1 MTALSTRFKASRGLW
16 LLLPPMLLWIGM
28 LFVLPH
34 IKLFLLSFLDRR
46 SGTFTLAN
54 YAMFF
59 EKSLYF
65 KVFIRTAGFSIVTT
79 LLTLAIAFPAAF
91 IITKV
96 LGKKMKAVALLAIVL
111 PYWVSELI
119 QAFTW
124 MILFRETGVISYAL
138 QYLGITDHNIEFLYH
153 NSTIMVGLV
162 YTSLLFM
169 TIPIMNSLDTLDDS
183 LIEAS
188 YDLGGNFWS
197 TMREIIIPHAA
208 PGIMVGS
215 IMVFMLNLGN
225 YVTVT
230 LLGGKNSLWFTESI
244 YNQFIVR
251 FNQNQGAAFG
261 VILLT
266 FSVLF
271 VWIVLKITKQDLTEA
286 M

>member
-1 MTALSTRFKASRGLW
+1 MWKRIKRARGLW
-16 LLLPPMLLWIGM
+16 LLLIPMLLWIGL

-34 IKLFLLSFLDRR
+34 VKLFILSFQERR
-46 SGTFTLAN
+46 GGAFTLDN
-54 YAMFF
+54 YAAFF
-59 EKSLYF
+59 HKSLYT
-65 KVFIRTAGFSIVTT
+65 KVFIRTALFSIFTT
-79 LLTLAIAFPAAF
+79 LLTLLISFPAAF

-96 LGKKMKAVALLAIVL
+96 LGKKMKALLLLAIVL

-124 MILFRETGVISYAL
+124 MVLFRETGVISYVL
-138 QYLGITDHNIEFLYH
+138 QYLGITHHNIEFLYH
-153 NSTIMVGLV
+153 NSTIVVGLV
-162 YTSLLFM
+162 YTSILFM

-188 YDLGGNFWS
+188 YDLGGDFWS
-197 TMREIIIPHAA
+197 TMREIIIPHAG

-230 LLGGKNSLWFTESI
+230 LLGGKNSLWFTEAI

-251 FNQNQGAAFG
+251 FNQNQGSAFG

-266 FSVLF
+266 FSVIF

>member
-1 MTALSTRFKASRGLW
+1 M
-16 LLLPPMLLWIGM
+16 LLIPMLLWIGM

-34 IKLFLLSFLDRR
+34 VKLFILSFLDRR
-46 SGTFTLAN
+46 SGDFTLAN
-54 YAMFF
+54 YATFF
-59 EKSLYF
+59 SKSLYRN
-65 KVFIRTAGFSIVTT
+65 VFIRTAIFSIFTT
-79 LLTLAIAFPAAF
+79 LLTLAISFPTAF

-96 LGKKMKAVALLAIVL
+96 LGKKMKAIVLLAIVL

-124 MILFRETGVISYAL
+124 MVLFRETGVISYAL
-138 QYLGITDHNIEFLYH
+138 QALGITHQNIEFLYH
-153 NSTIMVGLV
+153 NSTIIVGLV
-162 YTSLLFM
+162 YMSILFM

-197 TMREIIIPHAA
+197 TMKEIIIPHAG

-251 FNQNQGAAFG
+251 FNQNQGSAFG

-271 VWIVLKITKQDLTEA
+271 VWIVLKISKQDLTEA

>member
-1 MTALSTRFKASRGLW
+1 MRSRVKRARGLW
-16 LLLPPMLLWIGM
+16 LLLIPMLLWIGL

-34 IKLFLLSFLDRR
+34 TKLFILSFQKRR
-46 SGTFTLAN
+46 GGAFTLEN
-54 YAMFF
+54 YAHFF
-59 EKSLYF
+59 TSPLYTR
-65 KVFIRTAGFSIVTT
+65 VFIRTALFSIFTT
-79 LLTLAIAFPAAF
+79 LLTLLISFPTAF

-96 LGKKMKAVALLAIVL
+96 LGKKMKAVMLLAIVL

-124 MILFRETGVISYAL
+124 MVLFRETGVISYAL
-138 QYLGITDHNIEFLYH
+138 QALGITHHNIEFLYH
-153 NSTIMVGLV
+153 NSTIVVGLV
-162 YTSLLFM
+162 YTSILFM

-183 LIEAS
+183 LIEAA

-197 TMREIIIPHAA
+197 TMREIIIPHAG

-230 LLGGKNSLWFTESI
+230 LLGGKNSLWFTEAI

-261 VILLT
+261 VVLLT
-266 FSVLF
+266 FSVIF
-271 VWIVLKITKQDLTEA
+271 VWVVLKITKQDLTEA

>member
-1 MTALSTRFKASRGLW
+1 MSVATRLKRSRGLW
-16 LLLPPMLLWIGM
+16 VLLLPTLLWIGL

-34 IKLFLLSFLDRR
+34 LKLFLLSFMDRR
-46 SGTFTLAN
+46 SGAFTLAN
-54 YAMFF
+54 YANFF
-59 EKSLYF
+59 QKSLYLH
-65 KVFIRTAGFSIVTT
+65 VFVRTTTFSIVTT
-79 LLTLAIAFPAAF
+79 LLTLLVSFPAAF

-96 LGKKMKAVALLAIVL
+96 LGRRMKALALIAIVL

-124 MILFRETGVISYAL
+124 MILLRETGVLSYLL
-138 QYLGITDHNIEFLYH
+138 QTLGITHHNIEFLYH
-153 NSTIMVGLV
+153 NGTIVLGLV

-169 TIPIMNSLDTLDDS
+169 TIPIINSLDTLDDS

-230 LLGGKNSLWFTESI
+230 LLGGKNSLWFTENI

-266 FSVLF
+266 FSVVF
-271 VWIVLKITKQDLTEA
+271 VWIVLKITGQDLTEA

>member
-1 MTALSTRFKASRGLW
+1 MVARLKKHTSLIVFLT
-16 LLLPPMLLWIGM
+16 PMLLWIGL

-34 IKLFLLSFLDRR
+34 LKLVILSFEDRR
-46 SGTFTLAN
+46 SGAFTLAN
-54 YAMFF
+54 YSSFF
-59 EKSLYF
+59 TSPLYR
-65 KVFIRTAGFSIVTT
+65 KVFIHTAIYSIFTT
-79 LLTLAIAFPAAF
+79 LLTLAISFPTAF

-96 LGKKMKAVALLAIVL
+96 LGKKMKGLILMAIVL
-111 PYWVSELI
+111 PYWISELI

-124 MILFRETGVISYAL
+124 MVLFRETGVISYAL
-138 QYLGITDHNIEFLYH
+138 QALGITHQNIEFLYH
-153 NSTIMVGLV
+153 NSTIVVGLV
-162 YTSLLFM
+162 YMSILFM

-197 TMREIIIPHAA
+197 TMREIIIPHAG

-230 LLGGKNSLWFTESI
+230 LLGGKNSQWFTESI

-251 FNQNQGAAFG
+251 FNQNKGAAFG
-261 VILLT
+261 IILLT

-271 VWIVLKITKQDLTEA
+271 VWIVLKITKQDMTEA

>member
-1 MTALSTRFKASRGLW
+1 MSVATRLKRSRGLW
-16 LLLPPMLLWIGM
+16 VLLLPTLLWIGL

-34 IKLFLLSFLDRR
+34 IKLFLLSFMDRR
-46 SGTFTLAN
+46 SGAFTLAN
-54 YAMFF
+54 YANFF
-59 EKSLYF
+59 QKSLYLH
-65 KVFIRTAGFSIVTT
+65 VFVRTTTFSIVTT
-79 LLTLAIAFPAAF
+79 LLTLLVSFPAAF

-96 LGKKMKAVALLAIVL
+96 LGRKMKALALIAIVL

-124 MILFRETGVISYAL
+124 MILLRETGVLSYLL
-138 QYLGITDHNIEFLYH
+138 QALGITRHNIEFLYH
-153 NSTIMVGLV
+153 NGTIILGLV

-169 TIPIMNSLDTLDDS
+169 TIPIINSLDTLDDS

-230 LLGGKNSLWFTESI
+230 LLGGKNSLWFTENI

-266 FSVLF
+266 FSVAF
-271 VWIVLKITKQDLTEA
+271 VWIVLKITGQDLTEA

>member
-1 MTALSTRFKASRGLW
+1 MWKRVTRAKGLW
-16 LLLPPMLLWIGM
+16 LLLIPMLLWIGF

-34 IKLFLLSFLDRR
+34 AKLFILSFQERR
-46 SGTFTLAN
+46 GGGFTLDN
-54 YAMFF
+54 YATFF
-59 EKSLYF
+59 HKSLYT
-65 KVFIRTAGFSIVTT
+65 KVFIRTALFSIFTT
-79 LLTLAIAFPAAF
+79 LLTLLISFPAAF

-96 LGKKMKAVALLAIVL
+96 VGRKMKAILLLAIVL

-124 MILFRETGVISYAL
+124 MVLFRETGVISYAL
-138 QYLGITDHNIEFLYH
+138 QYLGITDHNIEFLYR
-153 NSTIMVGLV
+153 NSTIVVGLV
-162 YTSLLFM
+162 YTSILFM

-188 YDLGGNFWS
+188 YDLGGDFWS
-197 TMREIIIPHAA
+197 TMREIIIPHAG
-208 PGIMVGS
+208 PGIMVGC

-230 LLGGKNSLWFTESI
+230 LLGGKNSLWFTEAI

-266 FSVLF
+266 FSVIF

>member
-1 MTALSTRFKASRGLW
+1 MLRARRKKMNRGR
-16 LLLPPMLLWIGM
+16 LLLIPMLLWIGT

-34 IKLFLLSFLDRR
+34 LKLLTLSYLDRR
-46 SGTFTLAN
+46 SGAFTLAN
-54 YAMFF
+54 YATFF

-65 KVFIRTAGFSIVTT
+65 NVFIRTATFSILAT
-79 LLTLAIAFPAAF
+79 LLTLAISFPAAF
-91 IITKV
+91 IVTKV
-96 LGKKMKAVALLAIVL
+96 LGKKMKAITLLAIIL

-119 QAFTW
+119 QVFTW
-124 MILFRETGVISYAL
+124 MILFRETGVISYIL
-138 QYLGITDHNIEFLYH
+138 QALGITNHNIEFLYH

-183 LIEAS
+183 LIEAA
-188 YDLGGNFWS
+188 YDLGGDFWS
-197 TMREIIIPHAA
+197 TLREIIIPHAA

-271 VWIVLKITKQDLTEA
+271 VWVVLKITKQDLTEA

>member
-1 MTALSTRFKASRGLW
+1 MWTRIKRNKGLW
-16 LLLPPMLLWIGM
+16 ALLIPMLLWIGV

-34 IKLFLLSFLDRR
+34 VKLFILSFMDRR
-46 SGTFTLAN
+46 SGAFTLSN
-54 YAMFF
+54 YATFF
-59 EKSLYF
+59 NKSLYT
-65 KVFIRTAGFSIVTT
+65 KVFIRTVIFSIITT
-79 LLTLAIAFPAAF
+79 SLTLAISFPTAF

-96 LGKKMKAVALLAIVL
+96 LGQKFKALVLMAIVL
-111 PYWVSELI
+111 PYWISELI

-124 MILFRETGVISYAL
+124 MVLFRETGVINYIL
-138 QYLGITDHNIEFLYH
+138 QLLGITDHGIEFLYH
-153 NSTIMVGLV
+153 NSTIAIGLI

-169 TIPIMNSLDTLDDS
+169 IIPIMNSLDTLDDS

-188 YDLGGNFWS
+188 YDLGGDFWS
-197 TMREIIIPHAA
+197 TMREIIIPHAG

-230 LLGGKNSLWFTESI
+230 LLGGKNSLWFTEAI

-266 FSVLF
+266 FSVIF

>member
-1 MTALSTRFKASRGLW
+1 MLARIKRSQRLMFFLI
-16 LLLPPMLLWIGM
+16 PMLLWIGL
-28 LFVLPH
+28 LFVFPH
-34 IKLFLLSFLDRR
+34 VKLFMLSFMDRR
-46 SGTFTLAN
+46 SGAFTLAN
-54 YAMFF
+54 YAAFF
-59 EKSLYF
+59 NKSLYT
-65 KVFIRTAGFSIVTT
+65 KVFIHTAIFSIFTT
-79 LLTLAIAFPAAF
+79 LLTLALSFPTAF

-96 LGKKMKAVALLAIVL
+96 LGSKMKAIVLMAIVL
-111 PYWVSELI
+111 PYWISELI

-124 MILFRETGVISYAL
+124 MVLFRETGVISYLL
-138 QYLGITDHNIEFLYH
+138 QSLGITDHNIEFLYH
-153 NSTIMVGLV
+153 NSTIVVGLV
-162 YTSLLFM
+162 YTSILFM
-169 TIPIMNSLDTLDDS
+169 TIPIMNSLDTLDDK

-197 TMREIIIPHAA
+197 TMREIIIPHAG

-230 LLGGKNSLWFTESI
+230 LLGGKNSMWFTESI

>member
-1 MTALSTRFKASRGLW
+1 MSASARRRGLW
-16 LLLPPMLLWIGM
+16 LLLLPMLLWIGL

-34 IKLFLLSFLDRR
+34 LKLFYLSFVDRR
-46 SGTFTLAN
+46 SGSFTLAN
-54 YAMFF
+54 Y
-59 EKSLYF
+59 LYF
-65 KVFIRTAGFSIVTT
+65 FQNPLYRKIFVRTAVFSVLVT
-79 LLTLAIAFPAAF
+79 LLTLLVSFPIAF

-96 LGKKMKAVALLAIVL
+96 AGRRLKAMLLLAVIL

-124 MILFRETGVISYAL
+124 MVIFRESGVLSYVL
-138 QYLGITDHNIEFLYH
+138 QKIGLINHPVEFLYH
-153 NSTIMVGLV
+153 DATIAVGLL

-169 TIPIMNSLDTLDDS
+169 TIPIMNSLDTLDNS
-183 LIEAS
+183 LIEAA
-188 YDLGGNFWS
+188 YDLGGDFWS
-197 TMREIIIPHAA
+197 TMREIVIPHAA

-230 LLGGKNSLWFTESI
+230 LLGGKNSLWFTEII

-251 FNQNQGAAFG
+251 FNQNLGSAFS

-266 FSVLF
+266 FSVIF
-271 VWIVLKITKQDLTEA
+271 VWIVLKITKQDLSEA

>member
-1 MTALSTRFKASRGLW
+1 MNASSKRRGLW
-16 LLLPPMLLWIGM
+16 LVLIPMLLWIGL

-34 IKLFLLSFLDRR
+34 VKLFYLSFVSRR
-46 SGTFTLAN
+46 GGEFTLAN
-54 YAMFF
+54 Y
-59 EKSLYF
+59 LYF
-65 KVFIRTAGFSIVTT
+65 FKNPLYRRIFVRTAVFSTLVT
-79 LLTLAIAFPAAF
+79 LLTLVVSFPLAF

-96 LGKKMKAVALLAIVL
+96 AGKRLKAMLLLAVIL

-124 MILFRETGVISYAL
+124 MVLLRESGVFSYLL
-138 QYLGITDHNIEFLYH
+138 QRLGIIHHPVEFLYH
-153 NSTIMVGLV
+153 DYTIALGLV

-183 LIEAS
+183 LIEAA
-188 YDLGGNFWS
+188 YDLGANFWS
-197 TMREIIIPHAA
+197 TLREIIIPHAA

-215 IMVFMLNLGN
+215 IMTFMLNLGN

-230 LLGGKNSLWFTESI
+230 LLGGKNSLWFTEII
-244 YNQFIVR
+244 YNQFIIR
-251 FNQNQGAAFG
+251 FNQNKGSAFS

-266 FSVLF
+266 FSVVF
-271 VWIVLKITKQDLTEA
+271 VWIVLKVTKQDLSEA

>member
-1 MTALSTRFKASRGLW
+1 MSASARRRGLW
-16 LLLPPMLLWIGM
+16 LLLLPMLLWIGL

-34 IKLFLLSFLDRR
+34 LKLFYLSFVDRR
-46 SGTFTLAN
+46 SGSFTLAN
-54 YAMFF
+54 Y
-59 EKSLYF
+59 LYF
-65 KVFIRTAGFSIVTT
+65 FQSPLYRKIFVRTAVFSVLVT
-79 LLTLAIAFPAAF
+79 LLTLFVSFPIAF

-96 LGKKMKAVALLAIVL
+96 AGKRLKAMLLLAVIL

-124 MILFRETGVISYAL
+124 MVIFRESGVLSYVL
-138 QYLGITDHNIEFLYH
+138 QKIGLINHPIEFLYH
-153 NSTIMVGLV
+153 DATIAVGLL

-169 TIPIMNSLDTLDDS
+169 TIPIMNSLDTLDNS
-183 LIEAS
+183 LIEAA
-188 YDLGGNFWS
+188 YDLGGDFWS
-197 TMREIIIPHAA
+197 TMREIVIPHAA

-230 LLGGKNSLWFTESI
+230 LLGGKNSLWFTEII

-251 FNQNQGAAFG
+251 FNQNLGSAFS

-266 FSVLF
+266 FSVVF
-271 VWIVLKITKQDLTEA
+271 VWIVLKITKQDLSEA

>member
-1 MTALSTRFKASRGLW
+1 MSASSRRRGLW
-16 LLLPPMLLWIGM
+16 LLLIPMLLWIGL

-34 IKLFLLSFLDRR
+34 LKLFYLSFVSRR
-46 SGTFTLAN
+46 GGEFTLAN
-54 YAMFF
+54 Y
-59 EKSLYF
+59 LYF
-65 KVFIRTAGFSIVTT
+65 FQNPLYRKIFVRTAVFSILVTALT
-79 LLTLAIAFPAAF
+79 LLVSFPVAL

-96 LGKKMKAVALLAIVL
+96 AGKRLKAMLLLAVIL

-124 MILFRETGVISYAL
+124 MVFFRETGVLSYLL
-138 QYLGITDHNIEFLYH
+138 QAIGITNHNIEFLYH
-153 NSTIMVGLV
+153 DGTIAVGLI

-183 LIEAS
+183 LIEAA

-197 TMREIIIPHAA
+197 TLREIIIPHAG

-230 LLGGKNSLWFTESI
+230 LLGGKNSLWFTEII
-244 YNQFIVR
+244 YNQFIIRLTKTKAPRLASSCSR
-251 FNQNQGAAFG
+251 FR
-261 VILLT
+261 
-266 FSVLF
+266 
-271 VWIVLKITKQDLTEA
+271 
-286 M
+286 

>member
-1 MTALSTRFKASRGLW
+1 MRTSARHRGLW
-16 LLLPPMLLWIGM
+16 LLLIPMLLWIGF

-34 IKLFLLSFLDRR
+34 LKLFYLSFVSRR
-46 SGTFTLAN
+46 GGEFTLAN
-54 YAMFF
+54 Y
-59 EKSLYF
+59 LYF
-65 KVFIRTAGFSIVTT
+65 FQNPLYRKIFLRTAIFSILVT
-79 LLTLAIAFPAAF
+79 LLTLVVSFPVAF

-96 LGKKMKAVALLAIVL
+96 AGKNLKAMLLLAVIL

-124 MILFRETGVISYAL
+124 MVFFRESGVLSYLL
-138 QYLGITDHNIEFLYH
+138 QRLGIVHHPVEFLYH
-153 NSTIMVGLV
+153 DATIAVGLV

-183 LIEAS
+183 LIEAA

-197 TMREIIIPHAA
+197 TLREIIIPHAG

-230 LLGGKNSLWFTESI
+230 LLGGKNSLWFTEII
-244 YNQFIVR
+244 YNQFIIR
-251 FNQNQGAAFG
+251 FNQNKGSAFS
-261 VILLT
+261 VILLV

-271 VWIVLKITKQDLTEA
+271 VWLVIKITKQDLSEA

>member
-1 MTALSTRFKASRGLW
+1 MWKRITRAKGLW
-16 LLLPPMLLWIGM
+16 LLLIPMLLWIGL

-34 IKLFLLSFLDRR
+34 VKLFILSFQERR
-46 SGTFTLAN
+46 GGAFTLDN
-54 YAMFF
+54 YAAFF
-59 EKSLYF
+59 HKSLYT
-65 KVFIRTAGFSIVTT
+65 KVFIRTALFSIFTT
-79 LLTLAIAFPAAF
+79 LLTLLISFPAAF

-96 LGKKMKAVALLAIVL
+96 LGKKMKAILLLAIVL

-124 MILFRETGVISYAL
+124 MVLFRETGVISYAL

-153 NSTIMVGLV
+153 NSTIVVGLV
-162 YTSLLFM
+162 YTSILFM

-183 LIEAS
+183 LIEAA

-197 TMREIIIPHAA
+197 TMREIIIPHAG

-230 LLGGKNSLWFTESI
+230 LLGGKNSLWFTEAI

-251 FNQNQGAAFG
+251 FNQNQGSAFG

-266 FSVLF
+266 FSVIF

>member
-1 MTALSTRFKASRGLW
+1 MKTLARNRGQW
-16 LLLPPMLLWIGM
+16 VLLTFMLLWIGL

-34 IKLFLLSFLDRR
+34 LKLFYLSFVSRR
-46 SGTFTLAN
+46 GGEFTLAN
-54 YAMFF
+54 Y
-59 EKSLYF
+59 LYF
-65 KVFIRTAGFSIVTT
+65 FHSPLYRKIFVRTAVFSTLVT
-79 LLTLAIAFPAAF
+79 LLTLVISFPVAF

-96 LGKKMKAVALLAIVL
+96 AGKHLKAMLLLAIIL

-124 MILFRETGVISYAL
+124 MVFFRETGVLSYLLRAIGL
-138 QYLGITDHNIEFLYH
+138 THHNIEFLYH
-153 NSTIMVGLV
+153 DSTIAVGLV

-169 TIPIMNSLDTLDDS
+169 TIPIINSLDTLDDS
-183 LIEAS
+183 LIEAA

-197 TMREIIIPHAA
+197 TLREIIIPHAA
-208 PGIMVGS
+208 PGMMVGS

-230 LLGGKNSLWFTESI
+230 LLGGKNSLWFTEII
-244 YNQFIVR
+244 YNQFIIR
-251 FNQNQGAAFG
+251 FNQNKGSAFS

-271 VWIVLKITKQDLTEA
+271 VWIVLKITKQDLSEA

>member
-1 MTALSTRFKASRGLW
+1 MWTRLKRARGLW
-16 LLLPPMLLWIGM
+16 LLLIPMLLWIGL

-34 IKLFLLSFLDRR
+34 VKLFVLSFLDRR
-46 SGTFTLAN
+46 SGELTLAN
-54 YAMFF
+54 YATFF
-59 EKSLYF
+59 TKSLYR
-65 KVFIRTAGFSIVTT
+65 KVFIRTAIFSIFTT
-79 LLTLAIAFPAAF
+79 LLTLAISFPTAF

-96 LGKKMKAVALLAIVL
+96 LGKKMKAIMLLAIVL
-111 PYWVSELI
+111 PYWISELI

-124 MILFRETGVISYAL
+124 MVLFRETGVISYTL
-138 QYLGITDHNIEFLYH
+138 QAVGITHHNIEFLYH
-153 NSTIMVGLV
+153 NSTIVVGLV

-183 LIEAS
+183 LIEAA
-188 YDLGGNFWS
+188 YDLGGDFWS
-197 TMREIIIPHAA
+197 TMKEIIIPHAG

-251 FNQNQGAAFG
+251 FNQNQGSAFG

-271 VWIVLKITKQDLTEA
+271 VWIVLKITKQDLSEA

>member
-1 MTALSTRFKASRGLW
+1 MWKRIKRARGLW
-16 LLLPPMLLWIGM
+16 LLLIPMLLWIGL

-34 IKLFLLSFLDRR
+34 VKLFILSFQERR
-46 SGTFTLAN
+46 GGAFTLDN
-54 YAMFF
+54 YAAFF
-59 EKSLYF
+59 HKSLYT
-65 KVFIRTAGFSIVTT
+65 KVFIRTALFSIFTT
-79 LLTLAIAFPAAF
+79 LLTLLISFPAAF

-96 LGKKMKAVALLAIVL
+96 LGKKMKALLLLAIVL

-124 MILFRETGVISYAL
+124 MVLFRETGVISYAL

-153 NSTIMVGLV
+153 NSTIVVGLV
-162 YTSLLFM
+162 YTSILFM

-197 TMREIIIPHAA
+197 TMREIIIPHAG

-230 LLGGKNSLWFTESI
+230 LLGGKNSLWFTEAI

-251 FNQNQGAAFG
+251 FNQNQGSAFG

-266 FSVLF
+266 FSVIF

>member
-1 MTALSTRFKASRGLW
+1 MRTRIKRARGLW
-16 LLLPPMLLWIGM
+16 LLLIPMLLWIGM

-34 IKLFLLSFLDRR
+34 VKLFILSFLDRR
-46 SGTFTLAN
+46 SGELTLAN
-54 YAMFF
+54 YATFF
-59 EKSLYF
+59 HKSLYL
-65 KVFIRTAGFSIVTT
+65 KVFFRTAIFSIFTT
-79 LLTLAIAFPAAF
+79 LLTLVISFPAAF

-96 LGKKMKAVALLAIVL
+96 LGRKMKTIMLLAIVL

-124 MILFRETGVISYAL
+124 MVLFRETGVISYVL
-138 QYLGITDHNIEFLYH
+138 QHLGITDHNIEFLYH
-153 NSTIMVGLV
+153 NSTIVVGLV
-162 YTSLLFM
+162 YTSILFM

-197 TMREIIIPHAA
+197 TMKEIIIPHAG

-251 FNQNQGAAFG
+251 FNQNQGSAFG

-271 VWIVLKITKQDLTEA
+271 VWIVLKISKQDLTEA

>member
-1 MTALSTRFKASRGLW
+1 MHLSTRFRRGQRLW
-16 LLLPPMLLWIGM
+16 LLLLPTLLWIGL

-34 IKLFLLSFLDRR
+34 IKLFLLSFMDRR
-46 SGTFTLAN
+46 SGAFTLAN
-54 YAMFF
+54 YAAFF
-59 EKSLYF
+59 NSSLYRN
-65 KVFIRTAGFSIVTT
+65 VFVRTTTFSIVTT
-79 LLTLAIAFPAAF
+79 LLTLFISFPAAF

-96 LGKKMKAVALLAIVL
+96 LGRKMKALALIAIVL

-124 MILFRETGVISYAL
+124 MILFRETGVLSYLL
-138 QYLGITDHNIEFLYH
+138 QYLGITHHNIEFLYH
-153 NSTIMVGLV
+153 NSTIVVGLV

-169 TIPIMNSLDTLDDS
+169 TIPIINSLDTLDDS
-183 LIEAS
+183 LIEAA
-188 YDLGGNFWS
+188 YDLGGDFWS

>member
-1 MTALSTRFKASRGLW
+1 MNASSKRRGLW
-16 LLLPPMLLWIGM
+16 LVLIPMLLWIGL

-34 IKLFLLSFLDRR
+34 VKLFYLSFISRR
-46 SGTFTLAN
+46 GGEFTLAN
-54 YAMFF
+54 Y
-59 EKSLYF
+59 LYF
-65 KVFIRTAGFSIVTT
+65 FKNPLYRRIFVRTAVFSTLVT
-79 LLTLAIAFPAAF
+79 LLTLVVSFPLAF

-96 LGKKMKAVALLAIVL
+96 AGKRLKAMLLLAVIL

-124 MILFRETGVISYAL
+124 MVLLRESGVLSYLL
-138 QYLGITDHNIEFLYH
+138 QRLGIIHHPIEFLYH
-153 NSTIMVGLV
+153 DYTIALGLV

-183 LIEAS
+183 LIEAA
-188 YDLGGNFWS
+188 YDLGANFWS
-197 TMREIIIPHAA
+197 TLREIIIPHAA

-215 IMVFMLNLGN
+215 IMTFMLNLGN

-230 LLGGKNSLWFTESI
+230 LLGGKNSLWFTEII
-244 YNQFIVR
+244 YNQFIIR
-251 FNQNQGAAFG
+251 FNQNKGSAFS

-266 FSVLF
+266 FSVVF
-271 VWIVLKITKQDLTEA
+271 VWIVLKVTKQDLSEA

>member
-1 MTALSTRFKASRGLW
+1 MAIRAGHLRGFW
-16 LLLPPMLLWIGM
+16 LLLGVTLLWLGM
-28 LFVLPH
+28 AFVLPH
-34 IKLFLLSFLDRR
+34 IKLFLLSFADRR
-46 SGTFTLAN
+46 SGAFTLAN
-54 YAMFF
+54 YATFF
-59 EKSLYF
+59 NSPLYTR
-65 KVFIRTAGFSIVTT
+65 VFARTVILSILTT
-79 LLTLAIAFPAAF
+79 LLTLAVSFPAAF

-96 LGKKMKAVALLAIVL
+96 LGRRMRALLLLAIVL
-111 PYWVSELI
+111 PYWISELI

-124 MILFRETGVISYAL
+124 MVLFRETGVLSYIL
-138 QYLGITDHNIEFLYH
+138 QALGIVDHNIEFLYRDA
-153 NSTIMVGLV
+153 TIVVGLV
-162 YTSLLFM
+162 YASLLFM
-169 TIPIMNSLDTLDDS
+169 IVPIMNSLDTLDDS
-183 LIEAS
+183 LIEAA
-188 YDLGGNFWS
+188 YDLGGTFWS
-197 TMREIIIPHAA
+197 TLWEIVIPHAG

-271 VWIVLKITKQDLTEA
+271 VWIVLKITRQDLREA

>member
-1 MTALSTRFKASRGLW
+1 MNASTGNRGRWVLLSL
-16 LLLPPMLLWIGM
+16 MLLWIGL

-34 IKLFLLSFLDRR
+34 LKLFYLSFVGRR
-46 SGTFTLAN
+46 TGEFTLAN
-54 YAMFF
+54 Y
-59 EKSLYF
+59 LYF
-65 KVFIRTAGFSIVTT
+65 FHNPLYRKIFVRTAVFSTLVTVLT
-79 LLTLAIAFPAAF
+79 LLVSFPVAF

-96 LGKKMKAVALLAIVL
+96 AGKHLKAMLLLAIIL

-124 MILFRETGVISYAL
+124 MVFFRETGVLSYLL
-138 QYLGITDHNIEFLYH
+138 QAVGITHHSIEFLYH
-153 NSTIMVGLV
+153 DATIAVGLV

-169 TIPIMNSLDTLDDS
+169 TIPLINSLDTLDDS
-183 LIEAS
+183 LIEAA

-197 TMREIIIPHAA
+197 TLREIIIPHAA
-208 PGIMVGS
+208 PGMMVGS

-230 LLGGKNSLWFTESI
+230 LLGGKNSLWFTEII
-244 YNQFIVR
+244 YNQFIIR
-251 FNQNQGAAFG
+251 FNQNKGSAFS

-271 VWIVLKITKQDLTEA
+271 VWVVLKITRQDLSEA

>member
-1 MTALSTRFKASRGLW
+1 MKARLRRMGTLW
-16 LLLPPMLLWIGM
+16 LLLLPMLLWIGL

-34 IKLFLLSFLDRR
+34 IKLFLLSFQDRYT
-46 SGTFTLAN
+46 GAFTLKN
-54 YAMFF
+54 YATFF
-59 EKSLYF
+59 TNPLYRN
-65 KVFIRTAGFSIVTT
+65 VFLHTVEYSILTT
-79 LLTLAIAFPAAF
+79 LITLAIAFPAAF
-91 IITKV
+91 IVTKV
-96 LGKKMKAVALLAIVL
+96 LSEKIKALVVIAIIL

-124 MILFRETGVISYAL
+124 MVIFRETGILSYTLRA
-138 QYLGITDHNIEFLYH
+138 LGITSHNIEFLYH
-153 NSTIMVGLV
+153 NWTIMVGLV

-169 TIPIMNSLDTLDDS
+169 IIPIINSLETLDNS

-197 TMREIIIPHAA
+197 TMKEIIIPHAA

-215 IMVFMLNLGN
+215 IMVFMLVLGN

-230 LLGGKNSLWFTESI
+230 LLGGKNSLWFTENI
-244 YNQFIVR
+244 YNQFIIR
-251 FNQNQGAAFG
+251 FNQHQGAAFS

-271 VWIVLKITKQDLTEA
+271 VWAVLKITGQDISEA

>member
-1 MTALSTRFKASRGLW
+1 MRAQTKRVTGLW
-16 LLLPPMLLWIGM
+16 LLLLPTLLWIGM
-28 LFVLPH
+28 LFLLPH
-34 IKLFLLSFLDRR
+34 LKLFLLSFMDRR
-46 SGTFTLAN
+46 SGAFTLAN
-54 YAMFF
+54 YANFF
-59 EKSLYF
+59 NRSLYT
-65 KVFIRTAGFSIVTT
+65 KVFLRTATFSIFTT
-79 LLTLAIAFPAAF
+79 LLTLAISFPAAF

-96 LGKKMKAVALLAIVL
+96 LGRKMKALVLLAIVL
-111 PYWVSELI
+111 PYWISELI

-124 MILFRETGVISYAL
+124 MVLFRETGVISYAL

-153 NSTIMVGLV
+153 NSTIVVGLV

-169 TIPIMNSLDTLDDS
+169 IIPIMNSLDTLDDS

-197 TMREIIIPHAA
+197 TMREIVIPHAG

>member
-1 MTALSTRFKASRGLW
+1 MWTRIKRNKGLW
-16 LLLPPMLLWIGM
+16 ALLIPMLLWIGV

-34 IKLFLLSFLDRR
+34 VKLFMLSFMDRR
-46 SGTFTLAN
+46 SGAFTLSN
-54 YAMFF
+54 YATFF
-59 EKSLYF
+59 NKSLYT
-65 KVFIRTAGFSIVTT
+65 KVFIRTVIFSIITT
-79 LLTLAIAFPAAF
+79 SLTLAISFPTAF

-96 LGKKMKAVALLAIVL
+96 LGQKFKALVLMAIVL
-111 PYWVSELI
+111 PYWISELI

-124 MILFRETGVISYAL
+124 MVLFRETGVINYIL
-138 QYLGITDHNIEFLYH
+138 QLLGITDHGIEFLYH
-153 NSTIMVGLV
+153 NSTIAVGLI

-169 TIPIMNSLDTLDDS
+169 IIPIMNSLDTLDDS

-188 YDLGGNFWS
+188 YDLGGDFWS
-197 TMREIIIPHAA
+197 TMREIIIPHAG

-230 LLGGKNSLWFTESI
+230 LLGGKNSLWFTEAI

-266 FSVLF
+266 FSVIF

>member
-1 MTALSTRFKASRGLW
+1 MSASARRRGLW
-16 LLLPPMLLWIGM
+16 LLLIPMLLWIGL

-34 IKLFLLSFLDRR
+34 VKLFYLSFISRR
-46 SGTFTLAN
+46 GGDFTLAN
-54 YAMFF
+54 Y
-59 EKSLYF
+59 LYF
-65 KVFIRTAGFSIVTT
+65 FQSPLYRKIFVRTAVFSTLVT
-79 LLTLAIAFPAAF
+79 LLTLFISFPIAF

-96 LGKKMKAVALLAIVL
+96 AGKNLKAMLLLAVIL

-124 MILFRETGVISYAL
+124 MVIFRESGVLSYLL
-138 QYLGITDHNIEFLYH
+138 QQMGIVNHPIEFLYH
-153 NSTIMVGLV
+153 DTTIAIGLI

-169 TIPIMNSLDTLDDS
+169 TIPIMNSLETLDDS
-183 LIEAS
+183 LIEAA

-197 TMREIIIPHAA
+197 TLREVIIPHAG

-215 IMVFMLNLGN
+215 IMTFMLNLGN

-230 LLGGKNSLWFTESI
+230 LLGGKNSLWFTEII
-244 YNQFIVR
+244 YNQFIIR
-251 FNQNQGAAFG
+251 FNQNKGSAFS

-271 VWIVLKITKQDLTEA
+271 VWIVLKITKQDLSEA